1 MREILP
7 PFSRQ
12 DDIMRKVFVIVNVFV
27 RFVPHRVAQKLLL
40 HLRGDAVQRELAGNL
55 LLQRYLGTEED
66 AVSLDLR

>member
-7 PFSRQ
+7 PYSCQ

-27 RFVPHRVAQKLLL
+27 SFVPHRVAQKLLL

-55 LLQRYLGTEED
+55 FLQCRLGAEED
-66 AVSLDLR
+66 TVSLDLR